1 MIEVN
6 VAEREDLDGLVQS
19 VAGLF
24 EEDAGRYDAH
34 SDATWPGR
42 EGAAYYGEM
51 LDDSACLLLVARREG
66 AIVGHLV
73 GLVSEPTPTRLN
85 VRFAV
90 LQSLRVHPASRN
102 EGVGHLL
109 TTRFLEWGRAN
120 GCVQGVV
127 SAYANNE
134 GAQRFYRRHGFVGQ
148 SLTSVID
155 LGES

>member
-6 VAEREDLDGLVQS
+6 VAELEDLDGLVAS

-24 EEDAGRYDAH
+24 EEDAGRYDVH
-34 SDATWPGR
+34 SDPTWPGR
-42 EGAAYYGEM
+42 EGAAYYREM
-51 LDDSACLLLVARREG
+51 LDDPACLLLVARSEG
-66 AIVGHLV
+66 TIIGHLV

-90 LQSLRVHPASRN
+90 LQSIRVEPSFRN
-102 EGVGHLL
+102 KGVGNLL
-109 TTRFLEWGRAN
+109 TKRFLEWGRAN
-120 GCVQGVV
+120 DCVQAVV
-127 SAYANNE
+127 SAYADNE

-155 LGES
+155 LVES